1 MTACLG
7 VRSIGRLPEE
17 RIERFVGSVI
27 DRLSVA
33 LKEPRTGGAAQRD
46 GVASNFQPGALAK
59 AENGRG
65 VFFVEFADT
74 FFSGFVRRRRVGI
87 GIDKVRIDLKWN
99 EAQRVEACRK
109 HDWHVVRRFD
119 RGAGQICSGANSE
132 IWRAGTD
139 AIAESVKDAELV
151 ECIEKAERVS
161 AAHEKCFS
169 VFDCGARVWRSV
181 KRVDEKS

>member
-59 AENGRG
+59 AENGYG
-65 VFFVEFADT
+65 VFFVEFTYA
-74 FFSGFVRRRRVGI
+74 FFSGFVRRGRVGI
-87 GIDKVRIDLKWN
+87 GIDKVWINLKWN

-119 RGAGQICSGANSE
+119 RGAGQICSSAYSK

-139 AIAESVKDAELV
+139 TIAESMKDAELV

-161 AAHEKCFS
+161 AAHEKCFG
-169 VFDCGARVWRSV
+169 VFDCGTRVWRSV
-181 KRVDEKS
+181 KRVDEKP